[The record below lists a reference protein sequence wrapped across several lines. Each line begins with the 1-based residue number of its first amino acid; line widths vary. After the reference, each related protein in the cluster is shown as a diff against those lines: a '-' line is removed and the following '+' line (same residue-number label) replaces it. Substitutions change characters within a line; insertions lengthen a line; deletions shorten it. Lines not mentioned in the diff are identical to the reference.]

1 MYEDGEGQRSILFHV
16 SKGDNIYSIPI
27 QNVTRVE
34 HLMGKIS
41 TVSRSENYI
50 VGVCRLCGRN
60 INIVDLGRLLDAE
73 HTSDSKSSTQILLV
87 MANADVGFLVESV
100 LGIET
105 LCSRQSPGAL
115 SNQLVK
121 NVYLCDEHK
130 ELILEL
136 DVPRLL
142 AIC

>member
-1 MYEDGEGQRSILFHV
+1 
-16 SKGDNIYSIPI
+16 
-27 QNVTRVE
+27 
-34 HLMGKIS
+34 
-41 TVSRSENYI
+41 
-50 VGVCRLCGRN
+50 
-60 INIVDLGRLLDAE
+60 
-73 HTSDSKSSTQILLV
+73 

>member
-1 MYEDGEGQRSILFHV
+1 MYEEGDGQRSILFCIR
-16 SKGDNIYSIPI
+16 KGGNIYSIPI

-34 HLMGKIS
+34 HLTGKIA
-41 TVSRSENYI
+41 TVSRSKNYI

-60 INIVDLGRLLDAE
+60 INIVDLGRLLDTE
-73 HTSDSKSSTQILLV
+73 PTSDSKSSTQILLV